1 MAMMWRVQIFE
12 PLLQRI
18 RNDVPGREPI
28 QAYADF
34 LHHRFLMSSTQGR
47 DIGSAEAYVH
57 WVDEGFPGYDPAETV
72 P

>member
-1 MAMMWRVQIFE
+1 
-12 PLLQRI
+12 LLQRI
-18 RNDVPGREPI
+18 SNDVPGREPI

-57 WVDEGFPGYDPAETV
+57 WVDEGFPGYDPADTV